1 MYTWILVGALGAA
14 LVAIGFFVVTIFS
27 LQDMLDVQRK
37 TEDRLRE
44 NEEWLRAIIDNT
56 RTLISVK
63 GRDGRYV
70 MMNQRFEHVLGV
82 SALMAHGRRDD
93 ELFSPANAAALRAD
107 DERVVQRDDSV
118 EVDRALMVAGEA
130 RRFYCVKTP
139 LHDVTG
145 NVNGVCM
152 LAHDVTDREL
162 AREERDRIFDLS
174 LDMMVAGNF
183 DGYLT
188 LVNPQ
193 FEKFTGYTSEEV
205 LSMPG
210 MDLVHPDDRVDAA
223 EALYALRNGRPVVDF
238 RTRLR
243 CKDGSYKRCQW
254 RSMPAIEEG
263 MIYSVGRPLEGS
275 ASDPVEQRSAE
286 PGEALPKRTLTVARH

>member
-1 MYTWILVGALGAA
+1 
-14 LVAIGFFVVTIFS
+14 
-27 LQDMLDVQRK
+27 
-37 TEDRLRE
+37 
-44 NEEWLRAIIDNT
+44 
-56 RTLISVK
+56 
-63 GRDGRYV
+63 
-70 MMNQRFEHVLGV
+70 MM
-82 SALMAHGRRDD
+82 
-93 ELFSPANAAALRAD
+93 
-107 DERVVQRDDSV
+107 
-118 EVDRALMVAGEA
+118 
-130 RRFYCVKTP
+130 
-139 LHDVTG
+139 
-145 NVNGVCM
+145 
-152 LAHDVTDREL
+152 
-162 AREERDRIFDLS
+162 I
-174 LDMMVAGNF
+174 AGNF

-223 EALYALRNGRPVVDF
+223 EALYALRSGRPVVDF

-275 ASDPVEQRSAE
+275 ASDPVEL
-286 PGEALPKRTLTVARH
+286 GEAPPKRTLTVARH

>member
-1 MYTWILVGALGAA
+1 MYTWLLLGALGAA

-56 RTLISVK
+56 KTLISVK
-63 GRDGRYV
+63 GLDGRYV
-70 MMNQRFEHVLGV
+70 MMNQRFEKAFGV
-82 SALMAHGRRDD
+82 SGLIAHGRRDED
-93 ELFSPANAAALRAD
+93 LFPPVTASALRAD
-107 DERVVQRDDSV
+107 DERVIERNDSV
-118 EVDRALMVAGEA
+118 EIDRTVTIGSEA

-139 LHDVTG
+139 LHDIVG
-145 NVNGVCM
+145 NVTGVCM

-162 AREERDRIFDLS
+162 ARKERDRIFDLS
-174 LDMMVAGNF
+174 LDMMVAANF

-193 FEKFTGYTSEEV
+193 FEKFTGYTCEEL

-210 MDLVHPDDRVDAA
+210 MDLSHPDDRVQAA
-223 EALYALRNGRPVVDF
+223 EALFALRSGRPVVDF
-238 RTRLR
+238 RSRIR
-243 CKDGSYKRCQW
+243 CKDGTYKWCQW

-263 MIYSVGRPLEGS
+263 MIYSVGHPLED
-275 ASDPVEQRSAE
+275 AANETRDPAGLENPTR
-286 PGEALPKRTLTVARH
+286 PILTLARRRP